1 MQLHLKTAVQ
11 QDYRTVFNAFDEQ
24 LFRRLSP
31 PYPRL
36 KLLRFDGSEPGDMVE
51 VELQTG
57 LKSFRWTSR
66 ITERKIADTEAYFI
80 DQGQELPPPLRYWHH
95 RHLITKNGSGAIVH
109 DIITYST
116 GFKTLDLLLY
126 PLMLAQF
133 SMRRPIYRKV
143 FRRGAYDRAGDG
155 KNE

>member
-1 MQLHLKTAVQ
+1 MRLHLQTQVA
-11 QDYRTVFNAFDEQ
+11 QDYLTVFHAFDEQ
-24 LFRRLSP
+24 LFRKLSP

-36 KLLRFDGSEPGDMVE
+36 KLLRFDGSEPGDIVA

-57 LKSFRWTSR
+57 FKSFRWTSR
-66 ITERKIADTEAYFI
+66 ILERSITDTEAYFI

-95 RHLITKNGSGAIVH
+95 RHQVSKRGSGATVH

-116 GFKTLDLLLY
+116 GYKGLDLLLY

-133 SMRRPIYRKV
+133 GMRKPVYRKV
-143 FRRGAYDRAGDG
+143 FGRV
-155 KNE
+155 KT

>member
-1 MQLHLKTAVQ
+1 MQLHLQTAVQ
-11 QDYRTVFNAFDEQ
+11 QDYLKVFHAFDEQ

-36 KLLRFDGSEPGDMVE
+36 KLLRFDGSKPGDVVE

-57 LKSFRWTSR
+57 FKSFRWTSL
-66 ITERKIADTEAYFI
+66 ITEESITDTEAYFV

-95 RHLITKNGSGAIVH
+95 KHLITKYGSGAIIH

-116 GFKTLDLLLY
+116 GFKLLDLLFY

-133 SMRRPIYRKV
+133 GMRKPIYRKV
-143 FRRGAYDRAGDG
+143 FG
-155 KNE
+155 KV

>member
-11 QDYRTVFNAFDEQ
+11 QDYIAVFNAFDEL
-24 LFRRLSP
+24 LFRKLSP

-57 LKSFRWTSR
+57 IKSFRWTSR
-66 ITERKIADTEAYFI
+66 ITERNITDTAAYFI
-80 DQGQELPPPLRYWHH
+80 DQGQELPPPLHYWHH
-95 RHLITKNGSGAIVH
+95 RHLITKNGSSAIIH

-116 GFKTLDLLLY
+116 NFKALDLLLY

-133 SMRRPIYRKV
+133 SMRKPIYRRV
-143 FRRGAYDRAGDG
+143 FKRAAL
-155 KNE
+155 N